1 MFKKTMKKI
10 ACCVMAALSLT
21 ACVTTMT
28 ACETDHPEVKM
39 KLEFNGETYTLEY
52 KLYRKIAPSTVDH
65 FIWLVENDYYDGLC
79 IHDYDAD
86 SKMVTGGYTYSAET
100 TDNGGLTYK
109 PYYDTVANF
118 SKFPASVWKD
128 SEKKEAT
135 YTVFGE
141 FEDNKFTV
149 EKGDLDETFG
159 SLTMYYYS
167 KSVDT
172 SVYTKYQK
180 ADKKGETRIVDYKY
194 NSATSLFYISLSE
207 DATDNTAY
215 CTFATLKSDSV
226 SKLEKLQ
233 EAIAKYNSEDFTEKI
248 TNVLVEQDDLFL
260 GEKKSSHKQNFDVPT
275 QPIII
280 KSMKVTK
287 Y

>member
-1 MFKKTMKKI
+1 MFKKTLKKI
-10 ACCVMAALSLT
+10 ACCVMAALSIT
-21 ACVTTMT
+21 ACAATMT

-52 KLYRKIAPSTVDH
+52 KLYRKVAPSTVEH
-65 FIWLVENDYYDGLC
+65 FMWLVENDYYDGLC
-79 IHDYDAD
+79 VHNYEAGT
-86 SKMVTGGYTYSAET
+86 KMVTGGYTYSAET

-109 PYYDTVANF
+109 PYYETVANY

-135 YTVFGE
+135 YTLFGE

-159 SLTMYYYS
+159 SLTMYYQT
-167 KSVDT
+167 KTVDT

-194 NSATSLFYISLSE
+194 NSATSLFYISLEEESK
-207 DATDNTAY
+207 DNSAY
-215 CTFATLKSDSV
+215 CTFATLKKDSV
-226 SKLEKLQ
+226 STLEDLQ
-233 EAIAKYNSEDFTEKI
+233 EAIAEYADDFVTS
-248 TNVLVEQDDLFL
+248 VSGVRVDQDDPFL
-260 GEKKSSHKQNFDVPT
+260 GEKKTTATFSVPN
-275 QPIII
+275 QPIVI
-280 KSMKVTK
+280 KSVKVTK